1 MMERFAPLL
10 VALALTAPAGFLPP
24 SAVNS
29 APTPEL
35 PELTA
40 KAWILYDATAGVVIA
55 EQASDEE
62 RPMASVTKIMTALVV
77 MDHAELDE
85 QVRISDSAAATGE
98 AEIGLVR
105 GERWTVGDLLAA
117 VMIRSGN
124 DAAVA
129 LAEHVGG
136 SVEGFAEMMNAK
148 AQELGLSHTRFVN
161 PHGLDADGHYTSA
174 ADLVVMAEQALAD
187 PYLSRLTR
195 TSRITFKPDPSGV
208 SRVAGTT
215 NRLLG
220 VYPGVVGVKTGYTGK
235 AGLVLVSALERN
247 GRTLIGVVMGSEAH
261 FEDSRRLLD
270 YGFELLNLESRFLAP
285 LVAEQGGGESTSI
298 PSLTADQQMRASLAP
313 ALADGQ
319 WSVPAFRDTTLG
331 RDIESWLRATMPVTA
346 GGDG

>member
-1 MMERFAPLL
+1 MMERLAPLL
-10 VALALTAPAGFLPP
+10 VAFALTAPAGLLPP

-29 APTPEL
+29 APTPDV

-40 KAWILYDATAGVVIA
+40 PAWILYDATAGVVIA

-77 MDHAELDE
+77 MDNADLDE
-85 QVRISDSAAATGE
+85 RVRVTASAAATGE
-98 AEIGLVR
+98 AEIGLVQ

-117 VMIRSGN
+117 VMVRSGN

-129 LAEHVGG
+129 LAEYVGG
-136 SVEGFAEMMNAK
+136 SVEGFADLMNAK

-161 PHGLDADGHYTSA
+161 PHGLDDDGHYTSA

-208 SRVAGTT
+208 SRVANST

-220 VYPGVVGVKTGYTGK
+220 VYPGVIGVKTGYTGK
-235 AGLVLVSALERN
+235 AGRVLVSALERN
-247 GRTLIGVVMGSEAH
+247 GRTLIGVVMGSEDH

-270 YGFELLNLESRFLAP
+270 YGFELLTLESRFLAP
-285 LVAEQGGGESTSI
+285 LVAEEGGGDATGL
-298 PSLTADQQMRASLAP
+298 PPLTADEQLRASLAP
-313 ALADGQ
+313 ALGDGQ
-319 WSVPAFRDTTLG
+319 WSVVAFRDTTLG
-331 RDIESWLRATMPVTA
+331 RQIESWMRATMPVTA
-346 GGDG
+346 GGSG